1 MSLPTMPPQQA
12 GEADREHR
20 ALRVMIDSIAERI
33 TVESAEP
40 GRLNQEL
47 SDLVVKLVAHFASE
61 EAPAGLYAQV
71 LEQDARFAPEIARL
85 TDEHKLMLAKAEG
98 LADASKPLP
107 EKQTDFQQLRQE
119 LELHEASENR
129 LLQQA
134 YTDEIGSKD

>member
-1 MSLPTMPPQQA
+1 MSPPALTPHQA
-12 GEADREHR
+12 GEVDREHR
-20 ALRVMIDSIAERI
+20 ELRCLIDSIAERFAA
-33 TVESAEP
+33 ESTEP
-40 GRLNQEL
+40 DGLNQEL

-61 EAPAGLYAQV
+61 EATAGLYAQV

-85 TDEHKLMLAKAEG
+85 TEEHTLMLAKAEG

-107 EKQTDFQQLRQE
+107 EKQADFQRLRQE